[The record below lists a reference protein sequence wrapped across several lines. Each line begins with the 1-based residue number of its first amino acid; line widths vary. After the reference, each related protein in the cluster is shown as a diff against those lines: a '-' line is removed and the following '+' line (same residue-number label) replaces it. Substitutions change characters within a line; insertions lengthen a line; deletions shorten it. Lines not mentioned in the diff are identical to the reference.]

1 MILKCIAVDDEPL
14 ALQIIVSYI
23 QQTPSLQIVG
33 QFSNAIEALKS
44 IHENDID
51 LVFLDIRMPDINGIE
66 LAKIVE
72 QYRVKGNLR
81 IVFTTAFDQ
90 YALDGYK
97 VEALDYLLKPFS
109 FVDFSKSVNKA
120 LSYFELIRNPN
131 QEIPANIPVAMAS
144 EAGHIYLKVEYQLVK
159 VALDDIIYI
168 ESMKD
173 YVKVYRLSEDKP
185 LLSLMSMKAIE
196 EKLPEN
202 KFMRIH
208 RSFIVSLDKIKAV
221 TKNSVQIGKITV
233 AVTDQYKDNFAVFFQ
248 KWIS

>member
-23 QQTPSLQIVG
+23 EQTPSLSLVG
-33 QFSNAIEALKS
+33 QFSNAIEALKA
-44 IHENDID
+44 IHEQDID
-51 LVFLDIRMPDINGIE
+51 LLFLDIRMPDINGIE

-81 IVFTTAFDQ
+81 IIFTTAFDQ

-97 VEALDYLLKPFS
+97 VDALDYLLKPFS
-109 FVDFSKSVNKA
+109 FVDFSKSVAKA
-120 LSYFELIRNPN
+120 LGYFELIRNPE
-131 QEIPANIPVAMAS
+131 QEVQKINPPIPETEVS
-144 EAGHIYLKVEYQLVK
+144 YIYLKFEYQLVRIA
-159 VALDDIIYI
+159 VDDIIYV

-173 YVKVYRLSEDKP
+173 YVKVFRLSEDKP
-185 LLSLMSMKAIE
+185 LLSLTSMKSLE

-208 RSFIVSLDKIKAV
+208 RSFIVSLDKIKSA
-221 TKNSVQIGKITV
+221 TKNSVQIDKVTI
-233 AVTDQYKDNFAVFFQ
+233 AVTDQYKDNFIKFFQ
-248 KWIS
+248 DWA

>member
-23 QQTPSLQIVG
+23 EQTPSLSLVG
-33 QFSNAIEALKS
+33 QFSNAIEALKA
-44 IHENDID
+44 IHEQDID
-51 LVFLDIRMPDINGIE
+51 LIFLDIRMPDINGIE

-81 IVFTTAFDQ
+81 IIFTTAFDQ

-97 VEALDYLLKPFS
+97 VDALDYLLKPFS
-109 FVDFSKSVNKA
+109 FVDFSKSVAKA
-120 LSYFELIRNPN
+120 LGYFELIRNPE
-131 QEIPANIPVAMAS
+131 QEVQKFNPPIPETEVAY
-144 EAGHIYLKVEYQLVK
+144 IYLKFEYQLVRIA
-159 VALDDIIYI
+159 VDDIIYI

-173 YVKVYRLSEDKP
+173 YVKVFRLSEDKP
-185 LLSLMSMKAIE
+185 LLSLTSMKSLE

-208 RSFIVSLDKIKAV
+208 RSYIVSLNKIKSA
-221 TKNSVQIGKITV
+221 TKNSVQIDKITI
-233 AVTDQYKDNFAVFFQ
+233 AVTDQYKDNFMKFF
-248 KWIS
+248 KDWA

>member
-23 QQTPSLQIVG
+23 EQTPSLSLVG
-33 QFSNAIEALKS
+33 QFSNAIEALKA
-44 IHENDID
+44 IHEQDID
-51 LVFLDIRMPDINGIE
+51 LIFLDIRMPDINGIE

-81 IVFTTAFDQ
+81 IIFTTAFDQ

-97 VEALDYLLKPFS
+97 VDALDYLLKPFS
-109 FVDFSKSVNKA
+109 FVDFSKSVAKA
-120 LSYFELIRNPN
+120 LGYFELIRNPE
-131 QEIPANIPVAMAS
+131 QEIRKFSPPIPETEVAY
-144 EAGHIYLKVEYQLVK
+144 IYLKFEYQLVRIA
-159 VALDDIIYI
+159 VDDIIYI

-173 YVKVYRLSEDKP
+173 YVKVFRLSEDRP
-185 LLSLMSMKAIE
+185 LLSLTSMKSLE

-208 RSFIVSLDKIKAV
+208 RSYIVSLDKIKSA
-221 TKNSVQIGKITV
+221 TKNSVQIDKITI
-233 AVTDQYKDNFAVFFQ
+233 AVTDQYKDNFIKFFQ
-248 KWIS
+248 NWA

>member
-23 QQTPSLQIVG
+23 EQTPSLSLVG
-33 QFSNAIEALKS
+33 QFSNAIEALKA
-44 IHENDID
+44 IHEQDIG
-51 LVFLDIRMPDINGIE
+51 LLFLDIRMPDINGIE

-81 IVFTTAFDQ
+81 IIFTTAFDQ

-97 VEALDYLLKPFS
+97 VDALDYLLKPFS
-109 FVDFSKSVNKA
+109 FVDFSKSVAKA
-120 LSYFELIRNPN
+120 LAYFELIRNPE
-131 QEIPANIPVAMAS
+131 QEIKSINPTIPETEVAY
-144 EAGHIYLKVEYQLVK
+144 IYLKFEYQLVRIA
-159 VALDDIIYI
+159 VDDIIYI

-173 YVKVYRLSEDKP
+173 YVKVFRQSEDKP
-185 LLSLMSMKAIE
+185 LLSLTSMKSLE

-208 RSFIVSLDKIKAV
+208 RSFIVSLDKIKAA
-221 TKNSVQIGKITV
+221 TKNSVQIGKVTI
-233 AVTDQYKDNFAVFFQ
+233 AVTDQYKDNFIKFFQ
-248 KWIS
+248 GWA

>member
-23 QQTPSLQIVG
+23 EQTPSLSLVG
-33 QFSNAIEALKS
+33 QFSNAIEALKA
-44 IHENDID
+44 IHEQDID
-51 LVFLDIRMPDINGIE
+51 LLFLDIRMPDINGIE

-81 IVFTTAFDQ
+81 IIFTTAFDQ

-97 VEALDYLLKPFS
+97 VDALDYLLKPFS
-109 FVDFSKSVNKA
+109 FVDFSKSVAKA
-120 LSYFELIRNPN
+120 LGYFELIRNPE
-131 QEIPANIPVAMAS
+131 QEVQKINPPIPETEVS
-144 EAGHIYLKVEYQLVK
+144 YIYLKFEYQLVRIA
-159 VALDDIIYI
+159 VDDIIYV

-173 YVKVYRLSEDKP
+173 YVKVFRLSEDKP
-185 LLSLMSMKAIE
+185 LLSLTSMKSLE

-208 RSFIVSLDKIKAV
+208 RSFIVSLDKIKSA
-221 TKNSVQIGKITV
+221 TKNSVQIDKVTI
-233 AVTDQYKDNFAVFFQ
+233 AVTDQYKDNFMKFFQ
-248 KWIS
+248 DWA

>member
-23 QQTPSLQIVG
+23 EQTPSLSLVG
-33 QFSNAIEALKS
+33 KFSNAIEALKA
-44 IHENDID
+44 IHEQDID
-51 LVFLDIRMPDINGIE
+51 LIFLDIRMPDINGIE

-81 IVFTTAFDQ
+81 IIFTTAFDQ

-97 VEALDYLLKPFS
+97 VDALDYLLKPFS
-109 FVDFSKSVNKA
+109 FVDFSKSVAKA
-120 LSYFELIRNPN
+120 LGYFELIRNPE
-131 QEIPANIPVAMAS
+131 QEVQKFNPPIPETEIAY
-144 EAGHIYLKVEYQLVK
+144 IYLKFEYQLVRIA
-159 VALDDIIYI
+159 VDDIIYV

-173 YVKVYRLSEDKP
+173 YVKVFRLSEDKP
-185 LLSLMSMKAIE
+185 LLSLTSMKSLE

-208 RSFIVSLDKIKAV
+208 RSYIVSLDKIKSA
-221 TKNSVQIGKITV
+221 TKNSVQIDKITI
-233 AVTDQYKDNFAVFFQ
+233 AVTDQYKDNFMKFFQ
-248 KWIS
+248 DWA

>member
-23 QQTPSLQIVG
+23 EQTPSLSLVG
-33 QFSNAIEALKS
+33 QFSNAIEALKA
-44 IHENDID
+44 IHEQDID
-51 LVFLDIRMPDINGIE
+51 LIFLDIRMPDINGIE

-81 IVFTTAFDQ
+81 IIFTTAFDQ

-97 VEALDYLLKPFS
+97 VDALDYLLKPFS
-109 FVDFSKSVNKA
+109 FVDFSKSVAKA
-120 LSYFELIRNPN
+120 LGYFELIRNPE
-131 QEIPANIPVAMAS
+131 QEIRKFSPPIPETEVAY
-144 EAGHIYLKVEYQLVK
+144 IYLKFEYQLVRIA
-159 VALDDIIYI
+159 VDDIIYV

-173 YVKVYRLSEDKP
+173 YVKVFRLSEDKP
-185 LLSLMSMKAIE
+185 LLSLTSMKSLE

-208 RSFIVSLDKIKAV
+208 RSYIVSLDKIKSA
-221 TKNSVQIGKITV
+221 TKNSVQIDKITI
-233 AVTDQYKDNFAVFFQ
+233 AVTDQYKDNFMKFFQ
-248 KWIS
+248 GWS

>member
-23 QQTPSLQIVG
+23 EQTPSLALVG
-33 QFSNAIEALKS
+33 QFSNAIEALKA
-44 IHENDID
+44 IHEQDID
-51 LVFLDIRMPDINGIE
+51 LIFLDIRMPDINGIE

-81 IVFTTAFDQ
+81 IIFTTAFDQ

-97 VEALDYLLKPFS
+97 VDALDYLLKPFS
-109 FVDFSKSVNKA
+109 FVDFSKSVAKA
-120 LSYFELIRNPN
+120 LGYFELIRNPE
-131 QEIPANIPVAMAS
+131 QEIRKFSPPIPETEVAY
-144 EAGHIYLKVEYQLVK
+144 IYLKFEYQLVRIA
-159 VALDDIIYI
+159 VDDIIYV

-173 YVKVYRLSEDKP
+173 YVKVFRLSEDKP
-185 LLSLMSMKAIE
+185 LLSLTSMKSLE

-208 RSFIVSLDKIKAV
+208 RSYIVSLDKIKSA
-221 TKNSVQIGKITV
+221 TKNSVQIDKITI
-233 AVTDQYKDNFAVFFQ
+233 AVTDQYKDNFIKFFQ
-248 KWIS
+248 GWS

>member
-23 QQTPSLQIVG
+23 EQTPSLSLVG
-33 QFSNAIEALKS
+33 QFSNAIEALKA
-44 IHENDID
+44 IHEQDID
-51 LVFLDIRMPDINGIE
+51 LIFLDIRMPDINGIE

-81 IVFTTAFDQ
+81 IIFTTAFDQ

-97 VEALDYLLKPFS
+97 VDALDYLLKPFS
-109 FVDFSKSVNKA
+109 FVDFSKSVAKA
-120 LSYFELIRNPN
+120 LGYFELIRNPE
-131 QEIPANIPVAMAS
+131 QEIRKFSPPIPETEVAY
-144 EAGHIYLKVEYQLVK
+144 IYLKFEYQLVRIA
-159 VALDDIIYI
+159 VDDIIYI

-173 YVKVYRLSEDKP
+173 YVKVFRVSEDKP
-185 LLSLMSMKAIE
+185 LLSLTSMKSLE

-208 RSFIVSLDKIKAV
+208 RSYIVSLDKIKSA
-221 TKNSVQIGKITV
+221 TKNSVQIDKITI
-233 AVTDQYKDNFAVFFQ
+233 AVTDQYKDNFMKFFQ
-248 KWIS
+248 GWA